1 MRALCTVAITWKNR
15 ESSTPGSVVFAN
27 YASASAVHYVS
38 HVGDDGTIVVHGDGF
53 VRLECACRER
63 HGSGGV
69 AVSGPL
75 SDARAAGEPHDAPVG
90 VSEQGAAGRV
100 DRRARARRT
109 PCQARPGP
117 RRAQTRGRAQGR
129 VRRDDVAAGGRR
141 SGSGFLGCKKPETAT
156 ARREERDRG
165 GEGRTRTQGRHR
177 AQHVPLHVTRNE
189 DKTLL
194 KHHRGSYS
202 PPSKHHNKK
211 TPTISVGVFV
221 VSNARSNR
229 YEQKVTR

>member
-27 YASASAVHYVS
+27 YASASTVYYVS
-38 HVGDDGTIVVHGDGF
+38 HVGDDDTIVVHGDGF

-63 HGSGGV
+63 HGSGGA

-75 SDARAAGEPHDAPVG
+75 SDARASGEPHDAPVG

-141 SGSGFLGCKKPETAT
+141 SGSGFLGREKPETVT

-177 AQHVPLHVTRNE
+177 AQHVPLPARNE

-202 PPSKHHNKK
+202 PP
-211 TPTISVGVFV
+211 PI
-221 VSNARSNR
+221 
-229 YEQKVTR
+229 